1 MKKIFFVFACTLT
14 SISMHASQIT
24 RKNIHTIFTTKQIKI
39 IRHETT
45 FFPDKITL
53 ISLQALSTAAQQKLG
68 ILFTPEQIKTITK
81 DVYGHEK
88 NETFCITYLIWLNQ
102 NQWIEVRRYNN
113 GNTTA
118 WQASSN
124 PHKPGVNIKYKSL
137 EKAAEHFEALKWLH
151 IQNHV
156 TKKTQKEL
164 S

>member
-1 MKKIFFVFACTLT
+1 MKKIFFTLCTLT
-14 SISMHASQIT
+14 SLSLHASQIT
-24 RKNIHTIFTTKQIKI
+24 RKNIHTIFTKKRIKT

-45 FFPDKITL
+45 FSPDKITL
-53 ISLQALSTAAQQKLG
+53 ISLQSLSTAAQQKLG
-68 ILFTPEQIKTITK
+68 ILFTPKQIKTIK
-81 DVYGHEK
+81 KYAYGHKK
-88 NETFCITYLIWLNQ
+88 NEVFCIAYLIWLNDS
-102 NQWIEVRRYNN
+102 QWIEVQRNDN

-124 PHKPGVNIKYKSL
+124 LHKPGVNIKYKSL